1 MTRVADSR
9 PNWQTNVTAHRALYC
24 GMERF
29 HVSSYFSGG
38 THDPGKSSK
47 SRTRGP
53 KALKAALTSAL
64 HSGLITVINLGNI
77 GDVARFNVASEPT
90 LQKWLRNFVTPGGF
104 IPYRGTTELP
114 KKPQRSWKLL
124 LPVTRR

>member
-1 MTRVADSR
+1 MANECDC
-9 PNWQTNVTAHRALYC
+9 P
-24 GMERF
+24 
-29 HVSSYFSGG
+29 
-38 THDPGKSSK
+38 
-47 SRTRGP
+47 SRTVLRYGTISRLPPIFPEERTIPGNRLRVEPGGP

-77 GDVARFNVASEPT
+77 GDVARFKVASEPT

-124 LPVTRR
+124 LPVRAGEHGRHP